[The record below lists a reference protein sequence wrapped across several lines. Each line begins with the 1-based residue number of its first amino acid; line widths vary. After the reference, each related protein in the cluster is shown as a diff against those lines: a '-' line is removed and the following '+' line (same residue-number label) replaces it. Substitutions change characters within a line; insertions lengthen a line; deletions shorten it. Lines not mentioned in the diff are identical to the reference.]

1 MKEAQP
7 RAIHLKDYAPP
18 AFRVETIDL
27 DVDIREA
34 RALVAAKLEVRRN
47 AAGPLVLDGDEL
59 ELVSVTL
66 NGSPVRHEVTP
77 EKLTIPDVPDA
88 FTLETVSR
96 IVPQKNTK
104 LEGLYA
110 TKHGF
115 VTQCEAQGFRRIT
128 WFTDRPVR
136 LGDRIG
142 ISVGEDIKLVGPH
155 SVRTVRPKG
164 VPCLVAASGSRLFL
178 YGRTSWSGRFDQC
191 DGVTGLDRK
200 GAVRFRAMDSEDVVD
215 LQFGRSYAYAWTD
228 DDIAVLDLRRARVV
242 KRIPESQSRLV
253 LLLPP
258 SRSTQLGDW

>member
-1 MKEAQP
+1 
-7 RAIHLKDYAPP
+7 
-18 AFRVETIDL
+18 VID
-27 DVDIREA
+27 V
-34 RALVAAKLEVRRN
+34 
-47 AAGPLVLDGDEL
+47 PLVLDRAHHKAFVVTSTGPIVEVDLKTMRTRARLPKRALGRRPPQADEF
-59 ELVSVTL
+59 S
-66 NGSPVRHEVTP
+66 S
-77 EKLTIPDVPDA
+77 
-88 FTLETVSR
+88 S
-96 IVPQKNTK
+96 
-104 LEGLYA
+104 
-110 TKHGF
+110 
-115 VTQCEAQGFRRIT
+115 